1 MASENKLKP
10 WVVDL
15 LVAILATTISIVLT
29 FGSTALVDRQTQ
41 KKERRLTALMVM
53 SNIESFA
60 RSLDE
65 AEENLAGN
73 DSVAVWLMG
82 VSADDVVKAGDEPF
96 WNAIMSIFTVP
107 IIRHDRTAE
116 TIFGSTIDTWKN
128 MGNFQFIDNVGSC
141 FSQMNWIED
150 YYNEYILEFKAGYD
164 RIKDHPADYPGAT
177 IPEKCLR
184 DASFRQKLYEPHAL
198 RTWLSYNAD
207 RIRTINR
214 KNMELIDIPEDEVIA
229 FTDAREVGVDVDRD
243 GKNVLD
249 FNKPYPDRDSL
260 AAHLPA
266 ARLLD
271 SLLKVK

>member
-10 WVVDL
+10 WVGDL
-15 LVAILATTISIVLT
+15 LLEIFATTISIVLT
-29 FGSTALVDRQTQ
+29 FGTTALVDRQTQ

-150 YYNEYILEFKAGYD
+150 YYNEYILEFKIG
-164 RIKDHPADYPGAT
+164 R
-177 IPEKCLR
+177 
-184 DASFRQKLYEPHAL
+184 
-198 RTWLSYNAD
+198 
-207 RIRTINR
+207 
-214 KNMELIDIPEDEVIA
+214 
-229 FTDAREVGVDVDRD
+229 
-243 GKNVLD
+243 
-249 FNKPYPDRDSL
+249 
-260 AAHLPA
+260 AH
-266 ARLLD
+266 
-271 SLLKVK
+271 V

>member
-82 VSADDVVKAGDEPF
+82 VSADDVIKAGDEPF
-96 WNAIMSIFTVP
+96 WNAIRSIFTVP

-164 RIKDHPADYPGAT
+164 RIKDHPADYPGTT

-229 FTDAREVGVDVDRD
+229 FTDAREVGVDVDQD
-243 GKNVLD
+243 GKDVLD